1 MMGWLAL
8 FALFAVSLGLLAWMG
23 VRRGIL
29 TAAAATLMLGATGY
43 ALQGSPAVPAAPAV
57 GELADEN
64 QPLTGA
70 RHAFF
75 GNFSAEESWMLM
87 SEALARSGNT
97 EDAVGILQNAAR
109 RYPGDAQIWIGL
121 GNALVDHAHG
131 LTPPAE
137 YAYRHAAELAPN
149 HPAPRFFYDLALIR
163 SGSSEAAVH
172 DLIALMREYP
182 NASWR
187 PMVGSLVLAV
197 VTNGQQK
204 PAR

>member
-1 MMGWLAL
+1 MGWVAL

-23 VRRGIL
+23 VRRGML
-29 TAAAATLMLGATGY
+29 TAAAAALMLGATGY
-43 ALQGSPAVPAAPAV
+43 ALQGSPAVSAAPAA
-57 GELADEN
+57 GELAGEN

-137 YAYRHAAELAPN
+137 YAYRRAAELAPN
-149 HPAPRFFYDLALIR
+149 HPAPRFFYDMALIR

-172 DLIALMREYP
+172 DLIALMRENP

-187 PMVGSLVLAV
+187 PMVGSLVLAIA
-197 VTNGQQK
+197 TNGEQK